1 MRLVLLLLLL
11 TLLSPLIHAAGN
23 VGDPCCDNNQCST
36 QVTCNT
42 GLTCCYQ
49 RPVWMEGIGGTC
61 YDPTV
66 STCAWCPVYNPNH
79 PQTEVCPNTA
89 PTCCGGCINST
100 QQCCH
105 HYGSYNFF
113 TCGADKICCGFDN
126 GQNTCCD
133 KTQQC
138 INDVCVNPP
147 TCPQGTQACGTS
159 CYQTTQY
166 VCADPSHSILC
177 PVAHPSLCG
186 QACYSDTQYTCLNG
200 VLQPKGANPTTGPT
214 TTGPTTTA
222 PTSSTPAPGCVMPGD
237 LACGT
242 RCYNPTGYVCAD
254 PGSSFLCPIAYPSK
268 CGGACYS
275 PTQYS
280 CSNGNLVPVTTGTT
294 GPTPAPG
301 CVMPGDLACGTR
313 CYNPN
318 GYVCAD
324 PGSSFLCPIAF
335 PSKCGTACYS
345 STQYKCVNGQLQP
358 V

>member
-11 TLLSPLIHAAGN
+11 TLFSPLIHAAGN

-61 YDPTV
+61 YDPKV

-79 PQTEVCPNTA
+79 PQTAVCPNTA
-89 PTCCGGCINST
+89 
-100 QQCCH
+100 
-105 HYGSYNFF
+105 
-113 TCGADKICCGFDN
+113 
-126 GQNTCCD
+126 
-133 KTQQC
+133 
-138 INDVCVNPP
+138 P

-214 TTGPTTTA
+214 TTA
-222 PTSSTPAPGCVMPGD
+222 PTSS
-237 LACGT
+237 
-242 RCYNPTGYVCAD
+242 
-254 PGSSFLCPIAYPSK
+254 
-268 CGGACYS
+268 
-275 PTQYS
+275 
-280 CSNGNLVPVTTGTT
+280 
-294 GPTPAPG
+294 TPAPG